1 MDKNLNTKH
10 SLTAHSSWML
20 SQSPSINSFIH
31 SSVHL
36 SVHSIIYR
44 GAQEQFPHSTSS
56 PVPATYFPIP
66 RSLPSREGPTG
77 TYHTV
82 WTKWRMKETI
92 SKSHQSQQHY
102 ALMTG
107 CLPEVLACSPGNTHL
122 ATFTLPGFAVTSSLS
137 SEWPILLGIFMDIL
151 QRCGHFPRTI
161 GNFQKGASCNGPRQK
176 SVMYLPDFLE
186 SCCLLEW
193 SKVYNGW

>member
-1 MDKNLNTKH
+1 
-10 SLTAHSSWML
+10 ML

-31 SSVHL
+31 SSIHL
-36 SVHSIIYR
+36 SVHSVIYH

-56 PVPATYFPIP
+56 PVPATYFPIA
-66 RSLPSREGPTG
+66 RSLPSREGPAG

-92 SKSHQSQQHY
+92 SKSHHSQQHY

-122 ATFTLPGFAVTSSLS
+122 ASFTLPGFSGLS
-137 SEWPILLGIFMDIL
+137 TQLWMPYPARNFHGHSAALGPFSKNKLKFSKRSIL
-151 QRCGHFPRTI
+151 QWSQAKVSDVFARLPG
-161 GNFQKGASCNGPRQK
+161 
-176 SVMYLPDFLE
+176 VMLPARMEQSL
-186 SCCLLEW
+186 
-193 SKVYNGW
+193 